1 LQPRDHGALRYTI
14 TSSHH
19 GDAEVLGYRLSSLAH
34 HDDILVEESRP
45 AAFGGVLSKR
55 DEAAVNGAAR
65 LVQSGEIAG
74 QSEVPSLVP
83 DVIQRLGNA
92 LEQRDQSPR
101 IIFWANIKD
110 RRREGSRVG
119 NFIAG
124 AHYLRFQFV
133 IRCAH
138 SGSVSLQML

>member
-1 LQPRDHGALRYTI
+1 LQPWDHGALRRTV
-14 TSSHH
+14 TLSHH
-19 GDAEVLGYRLSSLAH
+19 RDAEALGYRLSSLAH

-45 AAFGGVLSKR
+45 AAFGVVLSKR
-55 DEAAVNGAAR
+55 DEAAVDGTAC

-83 DVIQRLGNA
+83 DMVQRLSNA

-110 RRREGSRVG
+110 RRREDSQVS
-119 NFIAG
+119 NFIVG
-124 AHYLRFQFV
+124 ARYLRLQFV

-138 SGSVSLQML
+138 NGSVSLQML